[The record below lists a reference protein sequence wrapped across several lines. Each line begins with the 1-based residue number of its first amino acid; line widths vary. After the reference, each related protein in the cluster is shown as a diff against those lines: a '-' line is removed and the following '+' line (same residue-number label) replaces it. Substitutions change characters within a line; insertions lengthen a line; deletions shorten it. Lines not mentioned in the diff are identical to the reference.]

1 MNVQRKFKFDDKVF
15 GKIISFV
22 PHAEIGRIFDMSPIY
37 RNVGRQKRINR
48 EILSLQHRNVR
59 YRQHVKRR
67 KIKHPIQMTEYLN
80 KILFENYLQ
89 IFNKNLIELSSVQ
102 TDKVFIQLY
111 LSREFLPFLGL
122 NDAEHRDKFKFH
134 FQNDEKCG
142 NISHNWESF
151 EEELHFKFDE
161 FRSSIIRHHWF
172 ELISDANF
180 KSRQRFRSRNW
191 FIGGGFVPYVLGFT
205 NSCDDVDLFL
215 ATREYMNDIF
225 NFEQMTHYEENVREY
240 VKVWIRSSKYS
251 EYCRS
256 SENPLFSVFNLNKKL
271 SFVKWLEAKS
281 GKHNLDFHPIQ
292 VIIWNVGI
300 LKPKPIIS
308 KYSEIIQILSTFDL
322 PICKMAIPLSL
333 TKIDRYAVSF
343 TYHNNCKIQINS
355 NQREDRIKKYA
366 DRVCGIKKRVN
377 VVPSLQALAY
387 ECFYDDIKIQLTA
400 ANESQL

>member
-172 ELISDANF
+172 ELISAYYL
-180 KSRQRFRSRNW
+180 SGIS
-191 FIGGGFVPYVLGFT
+191 VLS
-205 NSCDDVDLFL
+205 N
-215 ATREYMNDIF
+215 
-225 NFEQMTHYEENVREY
+225 
-240 VKVWIRSSKYS
+240 
-251 EYCRS
+251 
-256 SENPLFSVFNLNKKL
+256 FNLSN
-271 SFVKWLEAKS
+271 
-281 GKHNLDFHPIQ
+281 
-292 VIIWNVGI
+292 
-300 LKPKPIIS
+300 
-308 KYSEIIQILSTFDL
+308 
-322 PICKMAIPLSL
+322 
-333 TKIDRYAVSF
+333 KIDRISF
-343 TYHNNCKIQINS
+343 SVNS
-355 NQREDRIKKYA
+355 NLLSMVKGS
-366 DRVCGIKKRVN
+366 V
-377 VVPSLQALAY
+377 
-387 ECFYDDIKIQLTA
+387 LTISDNKHA
-400 ANESQL
+400 IRSFAIFNMYV